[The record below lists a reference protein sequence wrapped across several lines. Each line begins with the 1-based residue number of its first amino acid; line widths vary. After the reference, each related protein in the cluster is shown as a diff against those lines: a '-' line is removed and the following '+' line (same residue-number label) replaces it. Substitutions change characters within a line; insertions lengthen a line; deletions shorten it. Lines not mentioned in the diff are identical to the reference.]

1 MVLRERHSIYAFIS
15 CTEWIKTVLSCST
28 LTRVQTEIFP
38 SSLVCLISM
47 LASRKNQEQK
57 PTSNE
62 VHHLLI
68 IFVQQ
73 LLVFSPQHDLE
84 VRPFFVPLFIFQY
97 HSKTRSQHWEFRL
110 RIKRRESKNIV
121 PQDSGVWPSCN
132 AVITTAPPASSTTY

>member
-1 MVLRERHSIYAFIS
+1 MDVHTRPSAYALIL
-15 CTEWIKTVLSCST
+15 CIEWIKAVLSCST
-28 LTRVQTEIFP
+28 LIRVQTEIFP
-38 SSLVCLISM
+38 SSLVSLISM
-47 LASRKNQEQK
+47 LASRKNPEQK

-110 RIKRRESKNIV
+110 RIKRRENKNIQ
-121 PQDSGVWPSCN
+121 PPGSAVWPSCN
-132 AVITTAPPASSTTY
+132 AVITTAPSASSATY